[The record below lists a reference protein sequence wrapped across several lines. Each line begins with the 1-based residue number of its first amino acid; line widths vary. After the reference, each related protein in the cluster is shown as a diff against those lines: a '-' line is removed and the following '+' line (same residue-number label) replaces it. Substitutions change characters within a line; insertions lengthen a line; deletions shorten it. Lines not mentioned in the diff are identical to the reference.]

1 MTSFLGILLGLALLV
16 AGGGFL
22 VTGAS
27 QLASRLGISPMIV
40 GLTIVGFGTSAPE
53 LVVNII
59 GGLRGESGLAFGNVI
74 GSNISNLAL
83 VLGAAALL
91 QTIDIQSSVIR
102 REVPLLLLV
111 TTIVTVMA
119 LDNVLEGGTARIG
132 VSDAVILLLLFT
144 LFIYITV
151 QDVILSKKNDALL
164 TEMEE
169 SPLVVTETVSRYH
182 MAFIIAGFAL
192 LFVGGEMTVRYSVAF
207 AAVLGVSTTLVGLF
221 VVAIGT
227 SLPELITSV
236 IAAWRKEPDLALG
249 NILGSNVFNS
259 LIVLPASALAGP
271 VAIPKGGVQD
281 LVVSWLIAAAL
292 IAIFLVGRARP
303 TRTRGMSAA
312 ASNPDPSRS
321 CAPPLG
327 RARGRASA
335 LAGSTGSE
343 L

>member
-259 LIVLPASALAGP
+259 LIVLPASALAGT

-281 LVVSWLIAAAL
+281 LVVSWLFAAAL
-292 IAIFLVGRARP
+292 IPIFLVGRAR
-303 TRTRGMSAA
+303 
-312 ASNPDPSRS
+312 
-321 CAPPLG
+321 LG
-327 RARGRASA
+327 RT
-335 LAGSTGSE
+335 TGILLLVAYAAYAVIRVYGFQPS
-343 L
+343 

>member
-249 NILGSNVFNS
+249 NIHGSNVFNS
-259 LIVLPASALAGP
+259 LIVLPASALAGT

-281 LVVSWLIAAAL
+281 LVVSWLFAAAL
-292 IAIFLVGRARP
+292 IPIFLVGRAR
-303 TRTRGMSAA
+303 
-312 ASNPDPSRS
+312 
-321 CAPPLG
+321 LG
-327 RARGRASA
+327 RT
-335 LAGSTGSE
+335 TGILLLVAYAAYAVIRVYGFQPS
-343 L
+343 

>member
-119 LDNVLEGGTARIG
+119 LDNVLEGGNARIG

-144 LFIYITV
+144 LFIYITF

-259 LIVLPASALAGP
+259 LIVLPASALAGT

-281 LVVSWLIAAAL
+281 LVVSWLFAAAL
-292 IAIFLVGRARP
+292 IPIFLVGRAR
-303 TRTRGMSAA
+303 
-312 ASNPDPSRS
+312 
-321 CAPPLG
+321 LG
-327 RARGRASA
+327 RT
-335 LAGSTGSE
+335 TGILLLVAYAAYAVIRVYGFQPS
-343 L
+343 